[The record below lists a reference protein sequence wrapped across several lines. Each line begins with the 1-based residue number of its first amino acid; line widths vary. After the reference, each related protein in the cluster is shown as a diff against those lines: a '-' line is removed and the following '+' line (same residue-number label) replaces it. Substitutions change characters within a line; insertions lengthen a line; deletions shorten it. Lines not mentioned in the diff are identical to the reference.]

1 MPEGQS
7 KYAIALLAG
16 VGLFS
21 SCSPDELATIWTLGT
36 IREFDK
42 GDDLV
47 LEGAPGT
54 DLFLILEG
62 DARCTT
68 GDTELA
74 TFSSGDFFGE
84 LALLEGGYRSATVT
98 ATGPIT
104 VFELPANEFR
114 QLLVDQP
121 EIALRLL
128 AGMAKRLRQTDAA
141 ID

>member
-1 MPEGQS
+1 
-7 KYAIALLAG
+7 
-16 VGLFS
+16 
-21 SCSPDELATIWTLGT
+21 
-36 IREFDK
+36 
-42 GDDLV
+42 
-47 LEGAPGT
+47 
-54 DLFLILEG
+54 LILEG

>member
-1 MPEGQS
+1 
-7 KYAIALLAG
+7 
-16 VGLFS
+16 
-21 SCSPDELATIWTLGT
+21 
-36 IREFDK
+36 
-42 GDDLV
+42 
-47 LEGAPGT
+47 
-54 DLFLILEG
+54 
-62 DARCTT
+62 
-68 GDTELA
+68 
-74 TFSSGDFFGE
+74 
-84 LALLEGGYRSATVT
+84 VT